1 MGDAVGLGVGC
12 GSCLGR
18 VEAEFRPLLR
28 GRRSTPKVLPAALA
42 CKAKPLRQ
50 RWPRGG
56 RDLEEGEPAI
66 SSVDQEPVGCHTVSI
81 WAATK
86 VKTRSPPNPR

>member
-1 MGDAVGLGVGC
+1 MGDAVGLGVGY

-28 GRRSTPKVLPAALA
+28 GRRSTPEVLPATLA

-50 RWPRGG
+50 VVAQRG
-56 RDLEEGEPAI
+56 
-66 SSVDQEPVGCHTVSI
+66 
-81 WAATK
+81 
-86 VKTRSPPNPR
+86 